1 MKDTVVVEYFP
12 FHLGTYGLMVD
23 SDSCWMASNP
33 IYTGFFLFP
42 IASILFVNMATL
54 ALVIFKVL
62 RIRPRPPLLG
72 QARGW
77 LALLI
82 LLGGTWLLGAAAKA
96 VPAAKGLAVAFVVL
110 NSLQGVLLFVVHVC
124 LGQRCQRVVA
134 EEVSSV
140 LKSVPG
146 VVPIRAT
153 GTSSHSGEGGGGSG
167 TKEEKR
173 EKRESSIVAFE

>member
-1 MKDTVVVEYFP
+1 MYYLF
-12 FHLGTYGLMVD
+12 LLIGTYGLSVG

-33 IYTGFFLFP
+33 IYNGFFLFP
-42 IASILFVNMATL
+42 VGAILLINMATL
-54 ALVIFKVL
+54 SLVIFKVL

-82 LLGGTWLLGAAAKA
+82 LLGGTWLLGVAAKA
-96 VPAAKGLAVAFVVL
+96 APAAKGLAVAFVVL

-146 VVPIRAT
+146 VVPIRGT
-153 GTSSHSGEGGGGSG
+153 GTSSQIGDARGGPQK
-167 TKEEKR
+167 KEKPAED
-173 EKRESSIVAFE
+173 ST

>member
-1 MKDTVVVEYFP
+1 
-12 FHLGTYGLMVD
+12 
-23 SDSCWMASNP
+23 MASNP

-42 IASILFVNMATL
+42 VASILFVNMATL

-96 VPAAKGLAVAFVVL
+96 APAPAAKGLATIFVVL
-110 NSLQGVLLFVVHVC
+110 NSLQGLLLFVVHVC
-124 LGQRCQRVVA
+124 LGQRCRRVVA

-146 VVPIRAT
+146 VAPIRAT
-153 GTSSHSGEGGGGSG
+153 ATSSRSGEGGGGHG
-167 TKEEKR
+167 EKGEGGEKR
-173 EKRESSIVAFE
+173 SSELEELTRS

>member
-1 MKDTVVVEYFP
+1 
-12 FHLGTYGLMVD
+12 
-23 SDSCWMASNP
+23 
-33 IYTGFFLFP
+33 
-42 IASILFVNMATL
+42 MATL
-54 ALVIFKVL
+54 SLVIFKVL

-82 LLGGTWLLGAAAKA
+82 LLGGTWLLGVAAKA
-96 VPAAKGLAVAFVVL
+96 APAAKGLAVAFVVL

-153 GTSSHSGEGGGGSG
+153 GTSSHGDARGGPQ
-167 TKEEKR
+167 TKEKPE
-173 EKRESSIVAFE
+173 EHST

>member
-1 MKDTVVVEYFP
+1 
-12 FHLGTYGLMVD
+12 
-23 SDSCWMASNP
+23 MASNS

-42 IASILFVNMATL
+42 VASILLVNMATL
-54 ALVIFKVL
+54 ALVIIKVL
-62 RIRPRPPLLG
+62 GIRPRPPLLG

-82 LLGGTWLLGAAAKA
+82 LLGGTWLVGAAAKA
-96 VPAAKGLAVAFVVL
+96 VPAAKGLVVTFVAL

-124 LGQRCQRVVA
+124 FGQRCQRVVA

-146 VVPIRAT
+146 AVPIRAS
-153 GTSSHSGEGGGGSG
+153 GTSSRSGEGEGGGGGGGGSG
-167 TKEEKR
+167 TKQEKR
-173 EKRESSIVAFE
+173 EKRLNSVVASEELT

>member
-1 MKDTVVVEYFP
+1 MR
-12 FHLGTYGLMVD
+12 
-23 SDSCWMASNP
+23 SNA
-33 IYTGFFLFP
+33 IYTGFFLLP
-42 IASILFVNMATL
+42 VTAILCVNMATL

-82 LLGGTWLLGAAAKA
+82 LLGFTWVVGVAAKLA
-96 VPAAKGLAVAFVVL
+96 PAAKGLAVAFVVL
-110 NSLQGVLLFVVHVC
+110 NSLQGVLLFVFHVC
-124 LGQRCQRVVA
+124 LGQRCRTVVT

-146 VVPIRAT
+146 VVQVRAT
-153 GTSSHSGEGGGGSG
+153 GSPPSTSVGVRKGGTG
-167 TKEEKR
+167 TNGRKEEN
-173 EKRESSIVAFE
+173 